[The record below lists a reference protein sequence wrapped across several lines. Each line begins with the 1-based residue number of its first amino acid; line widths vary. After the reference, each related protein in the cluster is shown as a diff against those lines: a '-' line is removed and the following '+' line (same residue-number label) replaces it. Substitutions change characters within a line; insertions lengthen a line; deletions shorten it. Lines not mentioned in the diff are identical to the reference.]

1 MICPKCNS
9 KNTPDAPCA
18 CQPPVPLSYWPREKE
33 ADEEN
38 KPALVAPVGGPTP
51 PRPYWK
57 ATANRS

>member
-33 ADEEN
+33 GEQQEN
-38 KPALVAPVGGPTP
+38 APVVAMGGPTP

-57 ATANRS
+57 TTANRG